1 MFARGGFSFHPARFS
16 AYPANLPNPII
27 PTLARPPLTPIIPA
41 HTRYPGV
48 GDVPVFLS
56 DQFPALLSLLFPLH
70 TKFLSATPLFPL
82 LTQKQGGYTPTK
94 MSARRHF
101 LSLFS
106 QSSHSA
112 LLLFNHLR
120 TLSFFVSNLSPTL
133 PISSALLSQKQGVHP
148 LWSNQSLR
156 SFTSSTSFTSF
167 SSIHRPFTILLPH
180 LHPSFSLSCHNHPR
194 SGDQLLHHAY
204 RYPNAY
210 GTLLPMRSAPR
221 DSFMK
226 RVLIIED
233 DRDIVELVRYNLANE
248 GFQVNAAFDGSSG
261 LSTLKKTPPDLLLLD
276 LMLPKMSGLDICREI
291 RKDESLNRL
300 PVLMLTA
307 RGDEADRVVGLEM
320 GADDYVTKPFSPRE
334 LIARVKALLRRAE
347 PPVDSPRVI
356 EIGRLAIDPAS
367 YRVSHSGKPVPLST
381 LEFRLLYYLA
391 SRPNRVFTRDQL
403 LDAVW
408 GTDRFVTPR
417 SVDVYVR
424 RLREKIESD
433 PENPLHLKTVRGAG
447 YLFETRAA

>member
-1 MFARGGFSFHPARFS
+1 MNKVNRVLKTRADGQCPCFARFRGSCRKKQINSPERCSSLVYIRF
-16 AYPANLPNPII
+16 
-27 PTLARPPLTPIIPA
+27 TE
-41 HTRYPGV
+41 
-48 GDVPVFLS
+48 
-56 DQFPALLSLLFPLH
+56 
-70 TKFLSATPLFPL
+70 
-82 LTQKQGGYTPTK
+82 
-94 MSARRHF
+94 
-101 LSLFS
+101 
-106 QSSHSA
+106 
-112 LLLFNHLR
+112 
-120 TLSFFVSNLSPTL
+120 TL
-133 PISSALLSQKQGVHP
+133 PITLLCLAKMKGISSVQ
-148 LWSNQSLR
+148 QS
-156 SFTSSTSFTSF
+156 
-167 SSIHRPFTILLPH
+167 
-180 LHPSFSLSCHNHPR
+180 
-194 SGDQLLHHAY
+194 HHAY
-204 RYPNAY
+204 RPRAACD
-210 GTLLPMRSAPR
+210 TLLSMRSALREPN
-221 DSFMK
+221 MK

-248 GFQVNAAFDGSSG
+248 GFQVNAAFDGTSG
-261 LSTLKKTPPDLLLLD
+261 LTSLKKSPPDLLLLD
-276 LMLPKMSGLDICREI
+276 LMLPKMSGLDICREV
-291 RKDESLNRL
+291 RKDDSLNRL

-347 PPVDSPRVI
+347 PPADAPRII
-356 EIGRLAIDPAS
+356 EVGRLAIDPAS

>member
-1 MFARGGFSFHPARFS
+1 M
-16 AYPANLPNPII
+16 ND
-27 PTLARPPLTPIIPA
+27 RP
-41 HTRYPGV
+41 H
-48 GDVPVFLS
+48 
-56 DQFPALLSLLFPLH
+56 LLIVDDD
-70 TKFLSATPLFPL
+70 
-82 LTQKQGGYTPTK
+82 
-94 MSARRHF
+94 REI
-101 LSLFS
+101 
-106 QSSHSA
+106 
-112 LLLFNHLR
+112 R
-120 TLSFFVSNLSPTL
+120 TLLGQYLEKHEFRTSVVPDG
-133 PISSALLSQKQGVHP
+133 KEMRRVME
-148 LWSNQSLR
+148 R
-156 SFTSSTSFTSF
+156 S
-167 SSIHRPFTILLPH
+167 
-180 LHPSFSLSCHNHPR
+180 
-194 SGDQLLHHAY
+194 
-204 RYPNAY
+204 
-210 GTLLPMRSAPR
+210 
-221 DSFMK
+221 
-226 RVLIIED
+226 RVDLI
-233 DRDIVELVRYNLANE
+233 V
-248 GFQVNAAFDGSSG
+248 
-261 LSTLKKTPPDLLLLD
+261 LD
-276 LMLPKMSGLDICREI
+276 LMLPGEDGLSICREVRTRSQVPI
-291 RKDESLNRL
+291 I
-300 PVLMLTA
+300 MLTA